1 MTTDDV
7 SRSFETNPM
16 SQLKMLPPIAA
27 EAPKRILLIDADEAS
42 QRRRAAMLQQRG
54 VDVTCADDIE
64 HAKLLWQEDSYSL
77 VMIDA
82 TSIYDEAVAFQKS
95 IKENRPKQMVK
106 FFVGKPG
113 LLSDS
118 PPKKNLAPT
127 TEQKLSAM
135 KNAQATFAKASNRYS
150 RGTGIRAANSQIR
163 TQRSS
168 DRPQPI
174 GEDSPK
180 ADKEMSFG
188 DAIRRA
194 GGE

>member
-1 MTTDDV
+1 
-7 SRSFETNPM
+7 M

-42 QRRRAAMLQQRG
+42 QRRRASMLQQRG
-54 VDVTCADDIE
+54 VEVTCANDIE
-64 HAKLLWQEDSYSL
+64 HARQLWQEDVYSL

-82 TSIYDEAVAFQKS
+82 TSIYDEAVTFQKS
-95 IKENRPKQMVK
+95 IKEKRPKQMVK
-106 FFVGKPG
+106 FLVGKPG

-118 PPKKNLAPT
+118 PPKKNPSPT
-127 TEQKLSAM
+127 IEQKLSAM
-135 KNAQATFAKASNRYS
+135 KNAQATFAKSSNRYS
-150 RGTGIRAANSQIR
+150 RGKDIRAANSQIR
-163 TQRSS
+163 THRSS
-168 DRPQPI
+168 DRPQPVD
-174 GEDSPK
+174 EDSPK

>member
-1 MTTDDV
+1 MNTDDV
-7 SRSFETNPM
+7 SRSTETEPM
-16 SQLKMLPPIAA
+16 SKLKILPPIATGV
-27 EAPKRILLIDADEAS
+27 PRRILLIDSDEES
-42 QRRRAAMLQQRG
+42 QQRRAAMLQQRG
-54 VDVTCADDIE
+54 VEVTCADDIE
-64 HAKLLWQEDSYSL
+64 HAKLLWQEDGYSL

-82 TSIYDEAVAFQKS
+82 TDIYDEAVAFQKS
-95 IKENRPKQMVK
+95 IKEKRPKQMVK

-118 PPKKNLAPT
+118 PPKKNPSPT

-150 RGTGIRAANSQIR
+150 RGTDIRAANSQIR

-168 DRPQPI
+168 ESLQPMD
-174 GEDSPK
+174 GDSPK